1 MKMTY
6 ICDYAKASL
15 AVVELAVTRA
25 FPGSVVFCSD
35 LDDDRFQVMVMWAS
49 DLDML
54 DDVLAPY
61 LWED

>member
-1 MKMTY
+1 MKTY
-6 ICDYAKASL
+6 ICDYAKASFAMAEL
-15 AVVELAVTRA
+15 VVVRA
-25 FPGSVVFCSD
+25 LPGSVVFCSD
-35 LDDDRFQVMVMWAS
+35 IDDDRFQVVVMWAS